1 MKLKR
6 LFSSRNRLGKVKR
19 QLFRG
24 ALHVSIYSEQTKLR
38 IRKLRQVLDWSTCVG
53 LSLESV
59 KSPLSRSTRS
69 CTLRKC
75 SFGFRCSRNCRPNL
89 SPYVSPRG
97 LVSRKRREELSQ
109 LLSFDKSGARVF
121 STSREMI
128 VDDYEQPRW
137 KGKSF
142 GLTYFGE
149 SPPNIL
155 YDVHHACFFPSRMT
169 IFCIFRSLSLSHV
182 FPFPFISSEGSNQE
196 SIDNDFTK
204 SCCETHRGKTFTL

>member
-38 IRKLRQVLDWSTCVG
+38 IRKLHQVLDRSTCVG

-142 GLTYFGE
+142 GLIYRVNIILWRITSEHSVRCSSRVFLSLSYDD
-149 SPPNIL
+149 IL
-155 YDVHHACFFPSRMT
+155 YLPL
-169 IFCIFRSLSLSHV
+169 SLSLSC
-182 FPFPFISSEGSNQE
+182 FSIPFYFQ
-196 SIDNDFTK
+196 
-204 SCCETHRGKTFTL
+204 RGIEPGVD